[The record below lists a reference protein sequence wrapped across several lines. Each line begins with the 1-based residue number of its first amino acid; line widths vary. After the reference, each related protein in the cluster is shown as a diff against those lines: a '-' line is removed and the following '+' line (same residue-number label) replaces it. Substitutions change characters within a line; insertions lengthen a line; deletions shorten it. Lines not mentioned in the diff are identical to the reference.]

1 MVYLELCTC
10 FLLDWDRSGMAGKQD
25 RLAGRKSKQE
35 SQTDKGKADK
45 TEGKEW
51 TMGEQ
56 TGRGSCKELKPW
68 LKAREKTKTID
79 LSVSL
84 SWLCSSSIHW
94 KASSSML
101 RSWASWLLIWRE
113 KCLGSRDASW
123 CTLSSV
129 HCEGW
134 VRGITMESVGPR
146 LPQEYK
152 SSWNPGQAELS
163 LLKIRSSRKAKNLI
177 REGQRQ
183 PLEPFITL

>member
-1 MVYLELCTC
+1 MEHPLNNHWFVIVSPWGPPSIPTLDPESLERERVSLPPGE
-10 FLLDWDRSGMAGKQD
+10 LLWA
-25 RLAGRKSKQE
+25 E
-35 SQTDKGKADK
+35 
-45 TEGKEW
+45 
-51 TMGEQ
+51 
-56 TGRGSCKELKPW
+56 
-68 LKAREKTKTID
+68 D

-134 VRGITMESVGPR
+134 VRGITKESVGPR